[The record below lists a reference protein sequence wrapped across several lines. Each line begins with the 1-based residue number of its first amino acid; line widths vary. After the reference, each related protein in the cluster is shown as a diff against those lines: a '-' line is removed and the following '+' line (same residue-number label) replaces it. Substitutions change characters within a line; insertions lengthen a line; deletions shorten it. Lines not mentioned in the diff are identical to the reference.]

1 MRLTL
6 YKDSI
11 LNDKYATVFDCH
23 DRFWS
28 NAADT
33 PFQKYLRQLVQKH
46 FDLPFVYMKE
56 SGTITVDITVPQSYD
71 IFEYNYMSLTDDEY
85 KTRYYFINDIEL
97 GHNIVS
103 LTYSLDIWHT
113 YSAKMFINNGVI
125 GRARLGV
132 SNLKRAL
139 PVAYESSEPP
149 QFVQSASKFYLVA
162 EMSEYVLTSDA
173 ENATIR
179 TNFTSFLG
187 HQPQYTETITNRDS
201 IVSRNGYANNRQSLL
216 FSRDEAEEVIR
227 LITQYQGVQP
237 QKKGVTYQEITS
249 SAISINPYRV
259 FDTLLLYSK
268 EYDAGNNQPKLEN
281 VRYEI
286 GQIYAL
292 PQSMFDAAYI
302 ANSANTEL
310 ELGLKF
316 LISNNLTEGTA
327 YEYTFRDV
335 AFYQF
340 KSDFNGIAIKEHNF
354 EANALTIGY
363 GLRNFMQ
370 PLSYNGLDTTI
381 QSIVQ
386 INDLGCSVGLNAP
399 DEGYA
404 DISAMLEV
412 PLPFT
417 TPSGVE
423 RQQQAIAKQ
432 QAKIQLASAVA
443 TTIASLGSRVAG
455 GYFSVKSAG
464 THAASQ
470 AVLEASSWSSDYLN
484 SLASAA
490 GTTPAGFMTD
500 FALSRAKTARTSA
513 GINAAS
519 GSAMTG
525 LYATQHI
532 ISAINQLKSP
542 VSAGQPNNT
551 TPNALE
557 NAAYGLGK
565 YTIIPNNTAEV
576 VDAVQKIGY
585 SVYIPAT
592 DYHRGIIS
600 DEALDGGFDIVQYLH
615 AEVSGPFSQSIA
627 RELEAIVLAGF
638 RIIYN
643 AD

>member
-1 MRLTL
+1 MRITL

-23 DRFWS
+23 DRFWGS
-28 NAADT
+28 AADT
-33 PFQKYLRQLVQKH
+33 PFQKYLSQLVQKH

-97 GHNIVS
+97 GNNLVS
-103 LTYSLDIWHT
+103 LTYTLDVWHT

-125 GRARLGV
+125 GRARLGIG
-132 SNLKRAL
+132 NYKRAL
-139 PVAYESSEPP
+139 PVAYESSKPP
-149 QFVQSASKFYLVA
+149 QFAAAASKFYLVA
-162 EMSEYVLTSDA
+162 EMSEYVLTSNA
-173 ENATIR
+173 NEATIR

-187 HQPQYTETITNRDS
+187 HQPEYTETITNRDTT
-201 IVSRNGYANNRQSLL
+201 VSRNRYANSRQSLL
-216 FSRDEAEEVIR
+216 FSIDEAEEVIR

-237 QKKGVTYQEITS
+237 QKKGVNYQEITS
-249 SAISINPYRV
+249 SAISINPYRI
-259 FDTLLLYSK
+259 FNTMLLYSN
-268 EYDAGNNQPKLEN
+268 EYDAGNNQPKLED

-302 ANSANTEL
+302 ANNVNADL

-340 KSDFNGIAIKEHNF
+340 KSNFDGIAIKEHTIAADAF
-354 EANALTIGY
+354 TIGY
-363 GLRNFMQ
+363 GFRNFMR
-370 PLSYNGLDTTI
+370 PLGYNGLDTTI
-381 QSIVQ
+381 ASIIQ
-386 INDLGCSVGLNAP
+386 INDLGCSIGLNVP
-399 DEGYA
+399 DEGYI
-404 DISAMLEV
+404 DISTMLEV

-432 QAKIQLASAVA
+432 QAKIQVVTSIATLGVQAVSGGIGVAAGMESTKRAIADAATSNYYSSGKTPKAGLLNKMTNSVASALPWQ
-443 TTIASLGSRVAG
+443 TT
-455 GYFSVKSAG
+455 
-464 THAASQ
+464 
-470 AVLEASSWSSDYLN
+470 AV
-484 SLASAA
+484 SAA
-490 GTTPAGFMTD
+490 KDVGSMA
-500 FALSRAKTARTSA
+500 
-513 GINAAS
+513 IS
-519 GSAMTG
+519 GLFGGA
-525 LYATQHI
+525 QI
-532 ISAINQLKSP
+532 IGSLNTLRSP
-542 VSAGQPNNT
+542 VSAGAVST
-551 TPNALE
+551 TIPNALE
-557 NAAYGLGK
+557 NAAYGFGH

-592 DYHRGIIS
+592 DYHRNIIT
-600 DEALDGGFDIVQYLH
+600 DEATDGGFDIVQYLH
-615 AEVSGPFSQSIA
+615 AEVSGPFSQNIA
-627 RELEAIVLAGF
+627 RELEAIILAGF